1 MKKQRAARRA
11 GEGEVPKTRAVGA
24 RADWISAGIAIAA
37 LMLAVVSQ
45 LPGRAEHA
53 EIKETTETYLLPPPK
68 QLAVMSMGYRAA
80 VADVLW
86 ANVLVTQGLR
96 MGERRRFDLAI
107 EYVDAINELDPKW
120 RDPYRMVDSLVTLQ
134 VKAAPLDQVYAVRR
148 ILERGVKERPT
159 DAELW
164 LVLGYFVQSIVPNSY
179 LEDDP
184 EEAEK
189 WRREG
194 AEYLFRAAE
203 LAPADANIAW
213 QSLGGARVFSE
224 MGRFDR
230 AIEMYN
236 TILAT
241 TEDPALRARIETQL
255 LELQRQQRV
264 TGAQLYGRARRRAFE
279 NLMIEHYPG
288 VSVHQA
294 LIMGHPRSVGA
305 CAGGGQSVFG
315 SKARCAKSWR
325 RWEELDPSGSEEQ

>member
-1 MKKQRAARRA
+1 M
-11 GEGEVPKTRAVGA
+11 TID
-24 RADWISAGIAIAA
+24 RADWIAGGVAAAA
-37 LMLAVVSQ
+37 LALAIVSQ
-45 LPGRAEHA
+45 LPVRAEHQ

-68 QLAVMSMGYRAA
+68 QLVVMSVGYRAA

-107 EYVDAINELDPKW
+107 EYIDAINELDPKW

-148 ILERGVKERPT
+148 VLERGVKERPN

-164 LVLGYFVQSIVPNSY
+164 LVLGFYVQSLVPNGY
-179 LEDDP
+179 LEDNPD
-184 EEAEK
+184 EAEK

-203 LAPADANIAW
+203 LAPADSNIAW
-213 QSLGGARVFSE
+213 QALGGARVFSQ

-241 TEDPALRARIETQL
+241 TDDPELRTRIETQL
-255 LELQRQQRV
+255 AELQRQQRV
-264 TGAQLYGRARRRAFE
+264 TGAQLYGQARRRAFE
-279 NLMIEHYPG
+279 DLVLENYPG
-288 VSVHQA
+288 VSIHQA
-294 LIMGHPRSVGA
+294 LILGHPRDTGA
-305 CAGGGQSVFG
+305 CAGGGRSVFG
-315 SKARCAKSWR
+315 SKAKCAKTWR
-325 RWEELDPSGSEEQ
+325 RWEEIDPSGTEGRN